1 MFISF
6 KYKFILSFVLLNIVF
21 ISIVAF
27 FNFSSIEKLSNSL
40 VNKNIKMGS
49 KLFSELVSTPI
60 IVNDLATL
68 DNTLDS
74 FVSIK
79 HVVAVK
85 IMNNDNIVLS
95 HKNDGH
101 STYKNIFENNEE
113 IVHINGR
120 TFILKLLDIKIDD
133 TIIAKAK
140 IIFEITDSLLM
151 QDRNRNIT
159 LMMILL
165 EIIVI
170 ILVAYLIGSSL
181 IRRLSILTDSAEE
194 IAKNN
199 QVIIVDIDNY
209 KDEVSILGNSLHI
222 MQGKINKRSDELKKY
237 IQLVNENILIS
248 RTDLDGIIT
257 DVSEALC
264 KISGFSREELI
275 GKTHAVIK
283 HPDTPISEH
292 TKLWKTIC
300 TGKKWHADVKNKT
313 KDGGFFW
320 ADSSIYP
327 DYDHNQNII
336 GYYAIRHDITSK
348 KEIEKLSITDTLT
361 KLYNRRY
368 FDNIFAEE
376 INRAKRDRKIFC
388 LLSLDVDFFKKY
400 NDTYGHPEGDQ
411 VLITIAR
418 VLNSRM
424 KRAGDIAFRIG
435 GEEFSAIFVEKNEK
449 NVYTFT
455 ENIRKDI
462 ENQQIQ
468 HIENTSSN
476 FVTASLGAIYIN
488 FSKNNHAET
497 NRDILYKEA
506 DEQLYKAKETG
517 RNKVVI
523 KAYN

>member
-1 MFISF
+1 M
-6 KYKFILSFVLLNIVF
+6 
-21 ISIVAF
+21 A
-27 FNFSSIEKLSNSL
+27 
-40 VNKNIKMGS
+40 S
-49 KLFSELVSTPI
+49 KLFSELIVTPI

-68 DNTLDS
+68 DNTVNS

-79 HVVAVK
+79 NVIAVK
-85 IMNNDNIVLS
+85 IMNNNNIVLS
-95 HKNDGH
+95 HKNDENP
-101 STYKNIFENNEE
+101 TYKNIFENNKE
-113 IVHINGR
+113 ILHLNER
-120 TFILKLLDIKIDD
+120 TLVLKLLDIKIDD
-133 TIIAKAK
+133 DIIAKAK
-140 IIFEITDSLLM
+140 IIFEITDSLRM
-151 QDRNRNIT
+151 QERNKNVTFI
-159 LMMILL
+159 MMIL

-181 IRRLSILTDSAEE
+181 IRRLSVLTHSAEE
-194 IAKNN
+194 IAENN
-199 QVIIVDIDNY
+199 QVTIPNIDNY
-209 KDEVSILGNSLHI
+209 KDEVSILANTLQL
-222 MQGKINKRSDELKKY
+222 MQNKINKRSDELKKY

-248 RTDLDGIIT
+248 RTDLNGIIT

-264 KISGFSREELI
+264 EVSGFSKEELI

-283 HPDTPISEH
+283 HPDTLISEH
-292 TKLWKTIC
+292 ENLWKTISK
-300 TGKKWHADVKNKT
+300 GNEWHADVKNKT

-327 DYDHNQNII
+327 DYDYNQNII

-348 KEIEKLSITDTLT
+348 KEIEKLSITDGLT

-368 FDNIFAEE
+368 FDNMFDEE

-388 LLSLDVDFFKKY
+388 LLSLDIDFFKKY

-418 VLNSRM
+418 VLNSHM

-455 ENIRKDI
+455 ENIRQDI

-476 FVTASLGAIYIN
+476 FVTASFGVIYID
-488 FSKNNHAET
+488 FSKNNNAET
-497 NRDILYKEA
+497 NREVLYKEA
-506 DEQLYKAKETG
+506 DNQLYKAKETG

-523 KAYN
+523 KACN